1 MLLRLF
7 GSVGTLL
14 ETSLGAQDGNLLSPF
29 LFIRLPLEERLEVG
43 DEGVA
48 KVYRIIALPGGH
60 SPKQRLSQCPGRNLS
75 SSSMG
80 TKGGFRFLS
89 WGDLL

>member
-1 MLLRLF
+1 MPRMETCCPHSFL
-7 GSVGTLL
+7 SVC
-14 ETSLGAQDGNLLSPF
+14 PW
-29 LFIRLPLEERLEVG
+29 EERLEVG

-60 SPKQRLSQCPGRNLS
+60 SPKQRLSQCPARNLS